1 MRGHRGGVMAAR
13 SLTHMVRRPGRHG
26 VRTLALACAAA
37 TAMLAG
43 CNVHMRSFTE
53 TAPAEPAPVD
63 ATQQAVLRSIGGSA
77 LAGKIRVVDRGDGA
91 SVLVSLINVP
101 QGPYRIAFHETP
113 NCSSPNGFSA
123 GPPWAPAAAGK
134 PPQDLVPIQYANAEA
149 RVETEL
155 RISGLHA
162 NGVNGVAG
170 HSVVLYSGSRVTDI
184 RPDVPNAAIA
194 CGVFEVTRTL
204 SF

>member
-1 MRGHRGGVMAAR
+1 MGAPPVAKRPSDRRR
-13 SLTHMVRRPGRHG
+13 SGRAI
-26 VRTLALACAAA
+26 ALAFVGAAA
-37 TAMLAG
+37 LPG
-43 CNVHMRSFTE
+43 CNVRMGSFSDST
-53 TAPAEPAPVD
+53 PPEPAKVD
-63 ATQQAVLRSIGGSA
+63 ATQQASLRAIGGSA
-77 LAGKIRVVDRGDGA
+77 LSGKIRVMDRGDGA
-91 SVLVSLINVP
+91 VVLLSLINVP
-101 QGPYRIAFHETP
+101 QGPYRVAFHETP

-123 GPPWAPAAAGK
+123 GPLWAPAAAAK

-170 HSVVLYSGSRVTDI
+170 RSVVLYSGPRVTDI

-194 CGVFEVTRTL
+194 CGVFEQTRQL